1 MKKSLFIELV
11 EKWFKPIAGKITETI
26 NGKKEEPT
34 YLHEQMLQ
42 REYSADLKWDSAS
55 IDGAI
60 VAADIVAMDS
70 ELPVKSRDSLG
81 KASGDIPKL
90 GMKLFKGEKLITD
103 MQIMSARGAN
113 EAQIVAKLFSDAP
126 RCAKG
131 VKERN
136 EEMFLQGLQTG
147 VILIEDEENVGTAIR
162 ADYGYLPRNKFGVT
176 VKWGETGY
184 TPLSNIA
191 NVIANAS
198 NEGDVIRTIGVS
210 LNDFNLIRR
219 SDEARELS
227 ANFRG
232 LTITDN
238 TKLPVPTKSQFLEA
252 FADEY
257 GVNLVIIDRSVK
269 TEKNGV
275 RTSKKVFA
283 DGTLVFLTT
292 EPTEKVG
299 RLVYGSL
306 AEETNPVEGV
316 KYEKVDEYI
325 LLSKYAKN
333 DPLREYTSSQAL
345 SIPVIDNVESI
356 YILNTQEAQ
365 EVAPTEVEGDA
376 NITVY
381 GKTVAKADVI
391 AAIKSIGVSC
401 STNIGDAKLIAKIN
415 ELSDEKEAELQE
427 LVDAMDEVTV

>member
-60 VAADIVAMDS
+60 VAADIVSMDS

-136 EEMFLQGLQTG
+136 EEMFLQGIQSG

-162 ADYGYLPRNKFGVT
+162 ADYGYLPRNKFGAT

-191 NVIANAS
+191 NVIASAS
-198 NEGDVIRTIGVS
+198 ADGDVIRTIVVS
-210 LNDFNLIRR
+210 LNDFNSIRR
-219 SDEARELS
+219 SEEAKELS

-238 TKLPVPTKSQFLEA
+238 SKLPVPTKSQFLEA

-257 GVNLVIIDRSVK
+257 GVNLLIIDRSVK

-283 DGTLVFLTT
+283 DGILVFLTT

-356 YILNTQEAQ
+356 YILNNQEAQ
-365 EVAPTEVEGDA
+365 EVATTEVESDA
-376 NITVY
+376 NITIYAKKV
-381 GKTVAKADVI
+381 VKADVI
-391 AAIKSIGVSC
+391 NALKSIGVSC
-401 STNIGDAKLIAKIN
+401 AVNISDAKLITKIN
-415 ELSDEKEAELQE
+415 ELSDEKEAELKE
-427 LVDAMDEVTV
+427 LVKAMTAVTV

>member
-60 VAADIVAMDS
+60 VAADIVSMDS

-136 EEMFLQGLQTG
+136 EEMFLQGLQSG

-162 ADYGYLPRNKFGVT
+162 ADYGYLPRNKFGAT
-176 VKWGETGY
+176 VKWSETGY
-184 TPLSNIA
+184 TPLSDIA
-191 NVIANAS
+191 NVIASAS
-198 NEGDVIRTIGVS
+198 AEGDVIRTIGVS
-210 LNDFNLIRR
+210 LNDFNSIRR
-219 SDEARELS
+219 SEEAKELS

-238 TKLPVPTKSQFLEA
+238 SKLPVPTKSQFLEA

-257 GVNLVIIDRSVK
+257 GVNLLIIDRSVK

-283 DGTLVFLTT
+283 DGILVFLTT

-356 YILNTQEAQ
+356 YILNNQEAQ

-381 GKTVAKADVI
+381 DKKVVKAEVLN
-391 AAIKSIGVSC
+391 ALKSLGVKVS
-401 STNIGDAKLIAKIN
+401 SNIGDATLIKKIN
-415 ELSDEKEAELQE
+415 ELNDEQEAALKE
-427 LVDAMDEVTV
+427 LVEAMDAVTA

>member
-60 VAADIVAMDS
+60 VAADIVSMDS

-113 EAQIVAKLFSDAP
+113 EAQIVAKLFADAP

-147 VILIEDEENVGTAIR
+147 VILIEDDENVGTAIR

-176 VKWGETGY
+176 IKWGEAGY

-210 LNDFNLIRR
+210 LNDFNQIRR

-269 TEKNGV
+269 TERNGV

-365 EVAPTEVEGDA
+365 EVAPGETEGDA
-376 NITVY
+376 NITIYDKKV
-381 GKTVAKADVI
+381 VKADVI
-391 AAIKSIGVSC
+391 AALKSIGVAC

-415 ELSDEKEAELQE
+415 ELSDEKEVELQE
-427 LVDAMDEVTV
+427 LVEAMGEVTA

>member
-11 EKWFKPIAGKITETI
+11 DKWFKPIAGKITETI

-60 VAADIVAMDS
+60 VAADIVSMDS
-70 ELPVKSRDSLG
+70 ELPVKSRDSMG

-103 MQIMSARGAN
+103 MQIMAARGAN
-113 EAQIVAKLFSDAP
+113 ESQIVAKLFADAP

-136 EEMFLQGLQTG
+136 EEMFLQGLQSG
-147 VILIEDEENVGTAIR
+147 IILIEDEENVGTAIR
-162 ADYGYLPRNKFGVT
+162 AKYDYLARNKFGVT

-184 TPLSNIA
+184 TPLTNIA
-191 NVIANAS
+191 NVIAAAS
-198 NEGDVIRTIGVS
+198 ENGDVIRTIGMS
-210 LNDFNLIRR
+210 LNDFNTIRR
-219 SDEARELS
+219 SDEGKELS

-232 LTITDN
+232 LVITAN
-238 TKLPVPTKSQFLEA
+238 AKLPVPTKSQFLDA
-252 FADEY
+252 FADEH
-257 GVNLVIIDRSVK
+257 GVNLLVIDRSVK
-269 TEKNGV
+269 TEKNGT
-275 RTSKKVFA
+275 RTSKKVFT

-292 EPTEKVG
+292 EPTDKIG

-316 KYEKVDEYI
+316 SYEKVDEYI

-345 SIPVIDNVESI
+345 CIPVIDNVESI

-365 EVAPTEVEGDA
+365 EVDANEVEGDA

-381 GKTVAKADVI
+381 GKKVVKADVI
-391 AAIKSIGVSC
+391 AALKSISVSC
-401 STNIGDAKLIAKIN
+401 SANIGDAKLIAKIN
-415 ELSDEKEAELQE
+415 ELSDEKEAALKE
-427 LVDAMDEVTV
+427 LVEAMDEVTA

>member
-60 VAADIVAMDS
+60 VAADIVSMDS

-81 KASGDIPKL
+81 KANGDIPKL

-136 EEMFLQGLQTG
+136 EEMFLQGLQSG

-162 ADYGYLPRNKFGVT
+162 ADYGYLPRNKFGAT
-176 VKWGETGY
+176 IKWGKTGY
-184 TPLSNIA
+184 IPLSDIA
-191 NVIANAS
+191 NVIASAS
-198 NEGDVIRTIGVS
+198 AEGDVIRTIGVS
-210 LNDFNLIRR
+210 LNDFNSIRR
-219 SDEARELS
+219 SEEAKELS

-238 TKLPVPTKSQFLEA
+238 SKLPVPTKSQFLEA

-257 GVNLVIIDRSVK
+257 GVNLLIIDRSIK
-269 TEKNGV
+269 TEKNGK

-283 DGTLVFLTT
+283 DGILVFLTT

-356 YILNTQEAQ
+356 YILNNQEAQ
-365 EVAPTEVEGDA
+365 EVATSEVEGDA
-376 NITVY
+376 NITIYDKKV
-381 GKTVAKADVI
+381 VKADVLN
-391 AAIKSIGVSC
+391 ALKSLGIKVS
-401 STNIGDAKLIAKIN
+401 SNIGDATLIKKIN
-415 ELSDEKEAELQE
+415 ELNDEQEAALKELIA
-427 LVDAMDEVTV
+427 AMDEVTV